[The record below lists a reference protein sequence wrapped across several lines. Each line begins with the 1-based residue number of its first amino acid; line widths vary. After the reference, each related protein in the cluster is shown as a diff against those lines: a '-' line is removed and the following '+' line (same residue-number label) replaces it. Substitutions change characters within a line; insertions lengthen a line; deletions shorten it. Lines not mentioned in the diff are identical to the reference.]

1 MVHPT
6 LAALRGDTMI
16 TLELTPED
24 RDELHTILTNVL
36 SDLRM
41 EIAGTE
47 NADFRE
53 SLKWRQMFLER
64 LLADLARQGPP
75 GGAAGG
81 SAVNRR

>member
-1 MVHPT
+1 
-6 LAALRGDTMI
+6 MI
-16 TLELTPED
+16 TLQLTPED
-24 RDELHTILTNVL
+24 RDELHAILTNVL

-64 LLADLARQGPP
+64 LLADLGRQGPMS
-75 GGAAGG
+75 GGAGGG
-81 SAVNRR
+81 STTPGAADRR

>member
-1 MVHPT
+1 
-6 LAALRGDTMI
+6 MI

-24 RDELHTILTNVL
+24 RDELLAILTSVL

-53 SLKWRQMFLER
+53 GLKWRQMFLER
-64 LLADLARQGPP
+64 LVADLARQGPTV
-75 GGAAGG
+75 GG
-81 SAVNRR
+81 STADRR